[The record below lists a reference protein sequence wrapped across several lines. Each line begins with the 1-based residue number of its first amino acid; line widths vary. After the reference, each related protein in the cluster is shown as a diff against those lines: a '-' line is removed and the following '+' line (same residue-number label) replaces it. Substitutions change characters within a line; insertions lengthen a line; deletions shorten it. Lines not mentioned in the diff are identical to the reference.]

1 MTRCGLLLVLALAAC
16 SGPEK
21 SARHEASA
29 AQPSEPTQG
38 PEAPAAPV
46 PFARS
51 APTTNGRFLVTIEG
65 EPPGPPLNQPFTLK
79 LRVEHALPDPQSA
92 PIRKVQFHALMP
104 DHDHGM
110 QRTPRL
116 TQTGPGEYLIEGL
129 LFHMRGT
136 WVVLVDVFAGIVSG
150 QATIALE
157 VGAVSAR

>member
-1 MTRCGLLLVLALAAC
+1 MTRRALVLVLALASC
-16 SGPEK
+16 SGPVK
-21 SARHEASA
+21 LARQEASA

-38 PEAPAAPV
+38 PEASAPV

-51 APTTNGRFLVTIEG
+51 APTTNGRFLVTLEG
-65 EPPGPPLNQPFTLK
+65 EPPGPPLNQPFSLK
-79 LRVEHALPDPQSA
+79 LRVEHALPDSQSA

-116 TQTGPGEYLIEGL
+116 TQTAPGEYLVEGL

-136 WVVLVDVFAGIVSG
+136 WVALVDVFAGTVSG
-150 QATIALE
+150 QATIAFE
-157 VGAVSAR
+157 VGAVSTR